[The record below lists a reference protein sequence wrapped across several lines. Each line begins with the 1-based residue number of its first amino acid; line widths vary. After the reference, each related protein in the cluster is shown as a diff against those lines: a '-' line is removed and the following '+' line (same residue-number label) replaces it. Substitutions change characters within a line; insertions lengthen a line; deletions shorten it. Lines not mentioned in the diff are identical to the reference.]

1 MKHAIVALLPLKE
14 AVGTCRASLVPYPCL
29 IDSGIRRMRQRL
41 LDGLHAV
48 HRPARPPHSWHP
60 LEAIVASCT
69 VDSYLHGAKRWQET
83 LCLPSSLLGSRAE
96 IETLNG
102 RVAVRIP
109 AWSSSDKILRL
120 KGKGLPNKTGDAAD
134 LFVHIQIMLPEDGD
148 EQLESLLRSR
158 AG

>member
-83 LCLPSSLLGSRAE
+83 LCLPSSPVTGEFRSPGFLFCG
-96 IETLNG
+96 
-102 RVAVRIP
+102 
-109 AWSSSDKILRL
+109 LRFFTRPTHGFL
-120 KGKGLPNKTGDAAD
+120 MQSPDAS
-134 LFVHIQIMLPEDGD
+134 E
-148 EQLESLLRSR
+148 
-158 AG
+158 